1 MSSILLA
8 TATLARRSPSWFVQ
22 PSKDWVKLVAASAS
36 VALAVEI
43 VAVFIGVSLLND
55 LRLTLHLLVIAPV
68 AFCFVQ
74 SIVTDINYYRADAVA
89 LTLSSVLVMLP
100 AIVVSPKWGLLILVI
115 MGIAYLIL
123 RSDGLAIALLLASF
137 ISVAPTVALF
147 AIATCASVVITAIA
161 SSIFAMTLK
170 KGNQSLRLPMVPFIL
185 GSAIIGIVFLVG
197 YDIVI

>member
-68 AFCFVQ
+68 TFCFVQ

-100 AIVVSPKWGLLILVI
+100 TIVVGPEWGLLILVI